1 MRSTI
6 LTLATCIVVCGCAT
20 QPAVDVDYD
29 TTKDFS
35 TLKTYQWMPATG
47 NAASDELLVSR
58 IRNAVDSQLQAKG
71 HTLVQS
77 NPDFLVAM
85 QLSGRT
91 AYGGSTGVGMSV
103 GIPVGSRGRI
113 SVGGGK
119 SKAIE
124 KKEGTLVLDFLD
136 AKTKSLA
143 WRGTASATAE
153 PNASPEQQ
161 QQRINQVV
169 GELLASF
176 PPNK

>member
-47 NAASDELLVSR
+47 NAASDELLVGR

-119 SKAIE
+119 DRKR
-124 KKEGTLVLDFLD
+124 T
-136 AKTKSLA
+136 AKPDCTRDTET
-143 WRGTASATAE
+143 RGASARDRERTSA
-153 PNASPEQQ
+153 ASE
-161 QQRINQVV
+161 
-169 GELLASF
+169 A
-176 PPNK
+176 